1 MLIGRIIRLVL
12 VAVLAIGLGAGVSV
26 SVSDTQPF
34 AGTSQATLSA
44 APDSG
49 DCAACKDCAKPC
61 VASKTCGAACV
72 SYSLVSASPIAAL
85 HVNRSSLASKPGW
98 QLSSAELRTRTPP
111 PKLIHIA

>member
-1 MLIGRIIRLVL
+1 ML
-12 VAVLAIGLGAGVSV
+12 VARITKLIFVALLVVGLGGGVSV
-26 SVSDTQPF
+26 SAMQPF
-34 AGTSQATLSA
+34 AVTSQATLSA

-49 DCAACKDCAKPC
+49 DCAACRDCAKPC
-61 VASKTCGAACV
+61 VASKACSV
-72 SYSLVSASPIAAL
+72 ACASHSLVSASPIAAL

>member
-1 MLIGRIIRLVL
+1 MLVGRITKLIL
-12 VAVLAIGLGAGVSV
+12 VALLVVGLGGGV

-49 DCAACKDCAKPC
+49 DCVACKDCAKPC
-61 VASKTCGAACV
+61 VASITCGAACV
-72 SYSLVSASPIAAL
+72 SFSLVSASQIAVL
-85 HVNRSSLASKPGW
+85 LVNRSSPASGPGW

-111 PKLIHIA
+111 PKLVHIA

>member
-1 MLIGRIIRLVL
+1 MLAARITKLIFVALLV
-12 VAVLAIGLGAGVSV
+12 VGLCGGGDVSAM
-26 SVSDTQPF
+26 QPF

-44 APDSG
+44 VPDSG

-61 VASKTCGAACV
+61 VASKACGAACV
-72 SYSLVSASPIAAL
+72 SHNFVSAGPIAAL
-85 HVNRSSLASKPGW
+85 HVNRSSLASEPDW